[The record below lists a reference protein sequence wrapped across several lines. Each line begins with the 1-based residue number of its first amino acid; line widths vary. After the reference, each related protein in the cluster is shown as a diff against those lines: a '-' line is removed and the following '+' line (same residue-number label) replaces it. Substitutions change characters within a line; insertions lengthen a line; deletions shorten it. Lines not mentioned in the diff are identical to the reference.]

1 MKIELSLKRK
11 NEYLNHALKTLA
23 NVKILQEYG
32 YFLCNIFND
41 WIEEVFEEYYGTD
54 ISIIF
59 PELMQEINKAIA
71 KVGGSFAIAYKKGY
85 EIRGRVR
92 LIRRI
97 QRKLSK

>member
-11 NEYLNHALKTLA
+11 NEYLNHALKILA

-41 WIEEVFEEYYGTD
+41 WIEEVFEEYHGWN
-54 ISIIF
+54 ISSSF
-59 PELMQEINKAIA
+59 PELMQEIDRAIA
-71 KVGGSFAIAYKKGY
+71 KTRGNLAIDYKKGY

-92 LIRRI
+92 LIRRV